1 MGETEKTEVKLDL
14 DSFSSHCFITG
25 STGSGKSN
33 TVYGLLEK
41 FMENDIPFL
50 IVEPAKGE
58 YKDVFGAVENINIF
72 TTNSLIGQMLK
83 LNPFRFDPGIHIL
96 EHLDRLIEIFNACW
110 EMYAAMPAI
119 LKDAVEKSY
128 IEKGWDLLNSI
139 YLGEGDPVYPTFSDL
154 MQVLPKVINESSYS
168 ADTKGDYTCLLYTSP
183 SPRD

>member
-1 MGETEKTEVKLDL
+1 
-14 DSFSSHCFITG
+14 
-25 STGSGKSN
+25 
-33 TVYGLLEK
+33 
-41 FMENDIPFL
+41 MENDIPFL

-128 IEKGWDLLNSI
+128 IEK
-139 YLGEGDPVYPTFSDL
+139 
-154 MQVLPKVINESSYS
+154 
-168 ADTKGDYTCLLYTSP
+168 
-183 SPRD
+183 